1 MNIKIIYNLLNCF
14 IIISR
19 RYPGG
24 FKMNNKKIS
33 ERASILLNK
42 EEGYD
47 VDYKRN
53 QKGLSVDDLVAFAN
67 SSKGGAILLGV
78 DESINEDG
86 QQIGK
91 VVGCTIGD
99 KEKLSILNKA
109 SDCQPS
115 VDIEIHVENE
125 GETPFYRIEIP
136 SGEHKP
142 YSTFKGTY
150 LIRGDG
156 RNLPL
161 NRSRLLNIFLQEQS
175 ETFFN
180 RFKKVTEELEG
191 HIVNLDKRIEAT
203 NSKVDL
209 FEHNIIDL
217 QEGLGVDIHEITSN
231 VNNLTHKTAS
241 ELNNIFE
248 GIKST
253 EDLTEKTLN
262 TSLITIE
269 NMENRISKIEKDIQ
283 ATKFMTKAIL
293 EHLGID
299 LPTKDIK

>member
-1 MNIKIIYNLLNCF
+1 
-14 IIISR
+14 
-19 RYPGG
+19 
-24 FKMNNKKIS
+24 MNNKKIS

-269 NMENRISKIEKDIQ
+269 NMENRISNIEKDVQ

-293 EHLGID
+293 EHLGIE
-299 LPTKDIK
+299 LPIKDKK

>member
-1 MNIKIIYNLLNCF
+1 MTIN
-14 IIISR
+14 
-19 RYPGG
+19 
-24 FKMNNKKIS
+24 KIS
-33 ERASILLNK
+33 ERANILLNK
-42 EEGYD
+42 EEGFD

-53 QKGLSVDDLVAFAN
+53 LKGLSVDDLVAFAN
-67 SSKGGAILLGV
+67 SSKGGAILVGV
-78 DESINEDG
+78 DESINENG

-125 GETPFYRIEIP
+125 GELPFYRIEIP

-175 ETFFN
+175 ETFLS
-180 RFKKVTEELEG
+180 RFKKATEELES
-191 HIVNLDKRIEAT
+191 HIVNLDKRIKET
-203 NSKVDL
+203 NAKVDM

-217 QEGLGVDIHEITSN
+217 QEGLGADIQEITSN
-231 VNNLTHKTAS
+231 VNDLTNKTAF
-241 ELNNIFE
+241 ELNNIFL

-253 EDLTEKTLN
+253 EDLAEKTLN
-262 TSLITIE
+262 TSLNTIE
-269 NMENRISKIEKDIQ
+269 NVEKRISKIENDIHQ
-283 ATKFMTKAIL
+283 NNLMTKIIL
-293 EHLGID
+293 EHLD
-299 LPTKDIK
+299 LK

>member
-1 MNIKIIYNLLNCF
+1 M
-14 IIISR
+14 SR
-19 RYPGG
+19 
-24 FKMNNKKIS
+24 NKIS

-53 QKGLSVDDLVAFAN
+53 LKGLSVDDLVAFAN
-67 SSKGGAILLGV
+67 SSKGGAILVGV
-78 DESINEDG
+78 DESINENG

-99 KEKLSILNKA
+99 KEKLTILNKA

-115 VDIEIHVENE
+115 VDVEIYVENE
-125 GETPFYRIEIP
+125 GDAPFYRIEIP

-175 ETFFN
+175 ATFFS
-180 RFKKVTEELEG
+180 RFKIATEELEG
-191 HIVNLDKRIEAT
+191 HIVNLDKRIEET
-203 NSKVDL
+203 NAKVDL
-209 FEHNIIDL
+209 FEHNIVDL
-217 QEGLGVDIHEITSN
+217 QEGLGVEVKEITSN
-231 VNNLTHKTAS
+231 VSDLTNKTAS
-241 ELNNIFE
+241 ELNHIFE
-248 GIKST
+248 GIKNT
-253 EDLTEKTLN
+253 EDLAEKTLN
-262 TSLITIE
+262 TSLMTIE
-269 NMENRISKIEKDIQ
+269 NMEKRINTIEKDIQ

-293 EHLGID
+293 EHLGIE
-299 LPTKDIK
+299 LPRKDH